1 MVVER
6 EELRRGVLA
15 SLAAIYEAQGT
26 YDKAVACGQRQLEL
40 EPWRE
45 GTYRQVMCGLVL
57 SGDRAG
63 APAQYEACRGALE
76 AELEIEPAPETMAL
90 YERIRV
96 GEELETAGAGARLHT
111 LRELL
116 HTAFLHRT
124 EAGCFEVHEQ
134 LRQYGAWQWQHALEC
149 GRVVQ
154 IREFLG
160 QSIGGIHQPHYS
172 MG

>member
-1 MVVER
+1 MRV
-6 EELRRGVLA
+6 RRR
-15 SLAAIYEAQGT
+15 STRRAAGRW
-26 YDKAVACGQRQLEL
+26 KRS
-40 EPWRE
+40 WRSN
-45 GTYRQVMCGLVL
+45 L
-57 SGDRAG
+57 
-63 APAQYEACRGALE
+63 
-76 AELEIEPAPETMAL
+76 PETTAL

-96 GEELETAGAGARLHT
+96 GDELGTAGAGARLHT